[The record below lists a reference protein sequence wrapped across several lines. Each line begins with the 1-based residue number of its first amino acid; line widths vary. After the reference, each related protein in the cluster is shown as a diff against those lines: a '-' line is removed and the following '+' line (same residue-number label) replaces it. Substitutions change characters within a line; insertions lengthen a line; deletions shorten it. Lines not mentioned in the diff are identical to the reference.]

1 MATSIRIGTKIQN
14 KTSELSEAQKD
25 KAAKY
30 KQKIDTSNAKKEQN
44 FKDISYRLSGKT
56 IKSFGLQNTTS
67 ATGLEKAIFVA
78 GDALIRAQQAID
90 DVFYG
95 KYEGVPEEVKNK
107 FVRSIKKA
115 LDQGLITTFDTLSG
129 IDLCNVLNYALTPQ
143 NQNDSKYPKFD
154 PENKPTNN
162 LEIAKWTL
170 QKAAYDTQLK
180 IDQHNSSYLD
190 TSNQESKAKAIYS
203 IINEIKDSFKE
214 VSDPTNVSALRDERL
229 VSNFPQIT
237 VVTEALEKYFGDFNK
252 YTDYRQIPSED
263 LQRLITNIDKI
274 REICILIQ
282 GLTTPASAIS
292 FVDTVFPNAN
302 IAEQIQRLEKL
313 IPKELLY
320 KFLTVI
326 VNTLSKLQS
335 VCNVFS
341 TFINFGQKIISITV
355 LVLNALKIVVKF
367 LKILPIPLIF
377 SVSGVERT
385 IDDILQN
392 VVLKFIDKIL
402 QVLNQINVLLSLCA
416 AIVEQVSVG
425 IYYIVGVINSM
436 IANLKGCA
444 NVDTQ
449 LVGDMETQRDNLLS
463 TANGFESFVDNYKN
477 KNTELNNTI
486 GKYTIQIVTEEVV
499 DDAINLRRR
508 YGIAQEV
515 NGTIVA
521 KSQPTFA
528 SDDRIIVNE
537 VKQQLSTL
545 GLIKSENLSSFTL
558 EELNTLEE
566 SVKFLMDDTISFN
579 AVENTDFDNGLDAGN
594 NENEN
599 DGVGI
604 NAFVNKLQGGKKL
617 RERMRKMMKQNSDK
631 LKSDLGKTNV
641 KFNTDNLPGQQDT
654 IDSPEL
660 DSLKKQKAEYEQ
672 KLALSKSNTEKTI
685 YTSKIKQLDLRIQ
698 RLENK

>member
-1 MATSIRIGTKIQN
+1 MATSIRIGTKVQN
-14 KTSELSEAQKD
+14 KTSKLTEAQKT
-25 KAAKY
+25 KASKY
-30 KQKIDTSNAKKEQN
+30 KEKIDANNLKKQQN
-44 FKDISYRLSGKT
+44 FKDVSSRLSNKT

-78 GDALIRAQQAID
+78 GDSLIRAQQAID

-95 KYEGVPEEVKNK
+95 KFEGVPEEVKNK

-115 LDQGLITTFDTLSG
+115 LDEGLINTFDTLST
-129 IDLCNVLNYALTPQ
+129 IDLCNVLSYALNKVPGST
-143 NQNDSKYPKFD
+143 KFD
-154 PENKPTNN
+154 PEKKPTDD
-162 LEIAKWTL
+162 LGIAKWTL

-180 IDQHNSSYLD
+180 IDGYQSSYID
-190 TSNQESKAKAIYS
+190 TSNQESKAKAVYS
-203 IINEIKDSFKE
+203 IINEIKDAFKE
-214 VSDPTNVSALRDERL
+214 VSNPTNVSALRDPRL
-229 VSNFPQIT
+229 VSRFPQIS

-282 GLTTPASAIS
+282 GLSTPASAIS

-302 IAEQIQRLEKL
+302 IAEQIARLEKL

-326 VNTLSKLQS
+326 IKTLGKLQS
-335 VCNVFS
+335 ICNVFS
-341 TFINFGQKIISITV
+341 SFINFGQKIIGIMI
-355 LVLNALKIVVKF
+355 LVVNALKIVVKF

-392 VVLKFIDKIL
+392 VVLKFLNKIL

-425 IYYIVGVINSM
+425 IYYIVGVINTM
-436 IANLKGCA
+436 LENLKACT
-444 NVDTQ
+444 NVDKQ
-449 LVGDMETQRDNLLS
+449 LVSDMETQRDNLLS

-477 KNTELNNTI
+477 KNTESNNTL

-515 NGTIVA
+515 NGIIA
-521 KSQPTFA
+521 ARSQPTFA

-558 EELNTLEE
+558 EELSTIENSL
-566 SVKFLMDDTISFN
+566 KFLIDDTISLN

-617 RERMRKMMKQNSDK
+617 RERMRKMMKQNSEK
-631 LKSDLGKTNV
+631 LKTSLGNSNV
-641 KFNTDNLPGQQDT
+641 KFNTDNLPGQNDKTTEEVERLEKEKADLQ
-654 IDSPEL
+654 
-660 DSLKKQKAEYEQ
+660 QKMAI
-672 KLALSKSNTEKTI
+672 SKSSGEKSI
-685 YTSKIKQLDLRIQ
+685 YAAKIKQIDKKIEE
-698 RLENK
+698 LENK

>member
-1 MATSIRIGTKIQN
+1 MAKSIRIGTKIQN
-14 KTSELSEAQKD
+14 KTSELTAAQKD

-30 KQKIDTSNAKKEQN
+30 KEKVDKSTAKKEQN
-44 FKDISYRLSGKT
+44 FKDVSSRLGDKT
-56 IKSFGLQNTTS
+56 IKTFNLQKTTS

-78 GDALIRAQQAID
+78 GDNLIKAQHAID

-95 KYEGVPEEVKNK
+95 KFEGVDPNIQNKVVK
-107 FVRSIKKA
+107 SIKKA
-115 LDQGLITTFDTLSG
+115 LDEGLMRTFDKLST
-129 IDLCNVLNYALTPQ
+129 IDLCNVLSYALNKDPGST
-143 NQNDSKYPKFD
+143 KFD
-154 PENKPTNN
+154 PEKKPTNS

-180 IDQHNSSYLD
+180 IDGYYSSYLD
-190 TSNQESKAKAIYS
+190 TGNLDSKAKAIYS

-214 VSDPTNVSALRDERL
+214 VANPTNVSALRDPRL
-229 VSNFPQIT
+229 VSSFPQISI
-237 VVTEALEKYFGDFNK
+237 VTEALEKYFGDFNK

-263 LQRLITNIDKI
+263 LQRLITNIDKV

-302 IAEQIQRLEKL
+302 IAEQVQRLEQL
-313 IPKELLY
+313 IPRELLY

-326 VNTLSKLQS
+326 VRTLTKLQS

-341 TFINFGQKIISITV
+341 TFINFGQKIISIMI
-355 LVLNALKIVVKF
+355 LVVNALKIITKF
-367 LKILPIPLIF
+367 LKILPIPLVF

-392 VVLKFIDKIL
+392 VVLKFLDKIL
-402 QVLNQINVLLSLCA
+402 KVLNQINVLLSLCA

-436 IANLKGCA
+436 IANLKGCS

-449 LVGDMETQRDNLLS
+449 LVADMETQRDNLLS

-477 KNTELNNTI
+477 KNTESNNTF
-486 GKYTIQIVTEEVV
+486 GKYTIQIITEQVV

-515 NGTIVA
+515 NGTIA
-521 KSQPTFA
+521 ARSQPTFA

-537 VKQQLSTL
+537 VKQQLATL

-558 EELNTLEE
+558 EELSTIEE
-566 SVKFLMDDTISFN
+566 SLKFLTEDNISLN
-579 AVENTDFDNGLDAGN
+579 AVENTDFDNGLDSGN

-599 DGVGI
+599 DGVAI

-631 LKSDLGKTNV
+631 LKTSLGNTNV
-641 KFNTDNLPGQQDT
+641 KFNADNLPGQNNKAIEEVEKLEKEKADLQ
-654 IDSPEL
+654 
-660 DSLKKQKAEYEQ
+660 QKMAISKSSVE
-672 KLALSKSNTEKTI
+672 KLA
-685 YTSKIKQLDLRIQ
+685 YAAKIKQLDLRIE

>member
-1 MATSIRIGTKIQN
+1 MATSIRIGSKV
-14 KTSELSEAQKD
+14 KDRTSELTAAQKD
-25 KAAKY
+25 KAAKH
-30 KQKIDTSNAKKEQN
+30 KEKIDKSNAKKEQN
-44 FKDISYRLSGKT
+44 FKDVSSRISGKT
-56 IKSFGLQNTTS
+56 IKSFGLQKTTS

-78 GDALIRAQQAID
+78 GDALIKAQQAVD

-95 KYEGVPEEVKNK
+95 KFEGVDPNIQNK
-107 FVRSIKKA
+107 LTKSIKKA
-115 LDQGLITTFDTLSG
+115 VDEGLMNTFDKLAE
-129 IDLCNVLNYALTPQ
+129 IDLCLVLNYSIGKIPG
-143 NQNDSKYPKFD
+143 SKKFD
-154 PENKPTNN
+154 PENKPSGS
-162 LEIAKWTL
+162 LASSKYGI

-180 IDQHNSSYLD
+180 IDNYYSSYLD
-190 TSNQESKAKAIYS
+190 TENQESKAKGVYS
-203 IINEIKDSFKE
+203 IISEIKDAFKE
-214 VSDPTNVSALRDERL
+214 VADPTEVSALRDPKL
-229 VSNFPQIT
+229 VSSFPQLST
-237 VVTEALEKYFGDFNK
+237 VTTALEKYFGDFNK

-263 LQRLITNIDKI
+263 LQRLISNIDRV

-282 GLTTPASAIS
+282 GLSTPANAIS
-292 FVDTVFPNAN
+292 FIDSVFPNAN
-302 IAEQIQRLEKL
+302 IAEQISRLEKL
-313 IPKELLY
+313 IPKEQLY
-320 KFLTVI
+320 KFLTI
-326 VNTLSKLQS
+326 VTKTLSKLQS
-335 VCNVFS
+335 ICNVFS
-341 TFINFGQKIISITV
+341 TFISFGQKIISIMV
-355 LVLNALKIVVKF
+355 LIVNALKIVVKF

-392 VVLKFIDKIL
+392 VVLKFLDKIL

-436 IANLKGCA
+436 LQNLNGCT
-444 NVDTQ
+444 NIDSQ
-449 LVGDMETQRDNLLS
+449 LVSDMENQRDNLLS
-463 TANGFESFVDNYKN
+463 TANGFESFIDNYKN
-477 KNTELNNTI
+477 KNIESNNTL

-537 VKQQLSTL
+537 VKQQLATL
-545 GLIKSENLSSFTL
+545 GLVKSENLSSFTL
-558 EELNTLEE
+558 EELNTIEE
-566 SVKFLMDDTISFN
+566 SFKFLTDDTISLN
-579 AVENTDFDNGLDAGN
+579 AVENTDFDNGLDAGI

-631 LKSDLGKTNV
+631 LKTSLGNSNV
-641 KFNTDNLPGQQDT
+641 KVNTDNLPGQKDT
-654 IDSPEL
+654 VDPEL
-660 DSLKKQKAEYEQ
+660 EGLKKQKADLQQKMAISKSRGE
-672 KLALSKSNTEKTI
+672 KLA
-685 YTSKIKQLDLRIQ
+685 YASKIKQLDKKIED
-698 RLENK
+698 LEK

>member
-1 MATSIRIGTKIQN
+1 MAKSIRIGTKIQN
-14 KTSELSEAQKD
+14 KTTELTSAQKD
-25 KAAKY
+25 KVAKH
-30 KQKIDTSNAKKEQN
+30 KEKIDNNNAKKEKN
-44 FKDISYRLSGKT
+44 FKDISTRLSGKT
-56 IKSFGLQNTTS
+56 IKSFNLQKTTS
-67 ATGLEKAIFVA
+67 ATGLEKAIFIA
-78 GDALIRAQQAID
+78 GDNLIKAQHAVD

-95 KYEGVPEEVKNK
+95 KFEGVPEEIKNK
-107 FVRSIKKA
+107 FTRSIKKA
-115 LDQGLITTFDTLSG
+115 IDEGLINVFDKLST
-129 IDLCNVLNYALTPQ
+129 IDLCNVLSAALNKDPKST
-143 NQNDSKYPKFD
+143 KFD

-162 LEIAKWTL
+162 LGIAKWTL

-180 IDQHNSSYLD
+180 IDEYYSSYLD
-190 TSNQESKAKAIYS
+190 TSNQESKAKSIYS
-203 IINEIKDSFKE
+203 IINEIKDAFKE
-214 VSDPTNVSALRDERL
+214 ISDTTNVSSLRDPRL
-229 VSNFPQIT
+229 ISSFPQISI
-237 VVTEALEKYFGDFNK
+237 VTEALEKYFADFNK

-263 LQRLITNIDKI
+263 LQRLISNIDKI

-292 FVDTVFPNAN
+292 FVDSVFPNAN
-302 IAEQIQRLEKL
+302 IAEQIARLEKL
-313 IPKELLY
+313 IPHELLY

-326 VNTLSKLQS
+326 LKTLSKLQS

-341 TFINFGQKIISITV
+341 SFINFGQKIISITV
-355 LVLNALKIVVKF
+355 LIVNALKIVVKF

-377 SVSGVERT
+377 SVSGIERT
-385 IDDILQN
+385 IDDVLQN
-392 VVLKFIDKIL
+392 IVLKFLDKVL
-402 QVLNQINVLLSLCA
+402 NVLNQINVLLSLCA

-425 IYYIVGVINSM
+425 IYYIVGVINAM
-436 IANLKGCA
+436 LENLKGCT

-449 LVGDMETQRDNLLS
+449 LVSDMESQRDDLLS

-477 KNTELNNTI
+477 KNTESNNTL
-486 GKYTIQIVTEEVV
+486 GKYTIQIIVEEVV

-528 SDDRIIVNE
+528 SDDRIIINE

-558 EELNTLEE
+558 EELSTIEE
-566 SVKFLMDDTISFN
+566 SLKFLMDDTISLN
-579 AVENTDFDNGLDAGN
+579 AVQNTDFNNGLDAGN

-631 LKSDLGKTNV
+631 LKTSLASSGTNLS
-641 KFNTDNLPGQQDT
+641 FNTANLTQ
-654 IDSPEL
+654 
-660 DSLKKQKAEYEQ
+660 
-672 KLALSKSNTEKTI
+672 
-685 YTSKIKQLDLRIQ
+685 
-698 RLENK
+698 